1 MVKKNNSELL
11 SKFQKLEAELIEVL
25 KIQPIEFDENTAKGT
40 VKKEINGYIKK
51 LKKAKAIFEEYE
63 KVAEKIK
70 KASESEQTLVQEVV
84 ELRDEPDEKELEKA
98 KQADDESMI
107 HSNQSGYENVVQVDN
122 SGVKVVSKKKE
133 SKKSVKEL

>member
-1 MVKKNNSELL
+1 MAKKNNSELL

-40 VKKEINGYIKK
+40 VKKEINDYIKK

-70 KASESEQTLVQEVV
+70 KLSESEQTLVQEVV

-98 KQADDESMI
+98 KQADESMI
-107 HSNQSGYENVVQVDN
+107 HSNQSEYENIVQVDN

>member
-1 MVKKNNSELL
+1 MANKNNSELL

-70 KASESEQTLVQEVV
+70 KLSESEQTLVQEVV

-107 HSNQSGYENVVQVDN
+107 HSNQSEYENIVQVDN